1 MVKGHD
7 MRERAERRPCP
18 ECGGEMRYEERDD
31 TLEYKGHTRTIKT
44 LDWWCRRC
52 GEGVL
57 TGEPL
62 VASERAFLELKAE
75 VDVTVGA

>member
-7 MRERAERRPCP
+7 MRERAERRP
-18 ECGGEMRYEERDD
+18 GGEMRYEERDD